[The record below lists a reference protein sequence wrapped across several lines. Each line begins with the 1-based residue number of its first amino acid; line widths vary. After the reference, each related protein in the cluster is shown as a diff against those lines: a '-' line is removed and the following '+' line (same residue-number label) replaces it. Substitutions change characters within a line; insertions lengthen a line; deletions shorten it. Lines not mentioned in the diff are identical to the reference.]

1 MFGDIVDNILTK
13 RVCLC
18 IIDVMIVKDLFGN
31 NESYTHECWRF
42 RNISVGFSRLYYII
56 DGEAYYEENGKAVR
70 LKKGHLY
77 LTPIKKPFSL
87 YENDKDKLLHTYT
100 HIYTL
105 PAVTHFTE
113 IEVREGTPLWDA
125 VVLWRKYINTEDKEL
140 LINVIQFLLA
150 CVDRQIG
157 QESAAARLTK
167 AYIDGLENYTLDMD
181 ALSHAV
187 GYTREHVTRSF
198 MAAYRMTPK
207 QYLNSRRMEL
217 ALRSLSDGCSVKE
230 TAEQFGY
237 ATPYSFSK
245 AFKHHYGLSPEN
257 YLKSLHPS
265 EIKE

>member
-1 MFGDIVDNILTK
+1 M
-13 RVCLC
+13 
-18 IIDVMIVKDLFGN
+18 
-31 NESYTHECWRF
+31 
-42 RNISVGFSRLYYII
+42 
-56 DGEAYYEENGKAVR
+56 
-70 LKKGHLY
+70 
-77 LTPIKKPFSL
+77 PIKKTFSL
-87 YENDKDKLLHTYT
+87 YENSSDKLLHTYT

-140 LINVIQFLLA
+140 LTNVIQFVLS

-157 QESAAARLTK
+157 QESNAARMTK
-167 AYIDGLENYTLDMD
+167 AYIDEQDNYMLDMD
-181 ALSHAV
+181 VLSHAV
-187 GYTREHVTRSF
+187 GYTREHITRSF

-217 ALRSLSDGCSVKE
+217 ALRSLSDGYSVKE
-230 TAEQFGY
+230 TAEVFGY

-257 YLKSLHPS
+257 YLKSVQITDIN
-265 EIKE
+265 E